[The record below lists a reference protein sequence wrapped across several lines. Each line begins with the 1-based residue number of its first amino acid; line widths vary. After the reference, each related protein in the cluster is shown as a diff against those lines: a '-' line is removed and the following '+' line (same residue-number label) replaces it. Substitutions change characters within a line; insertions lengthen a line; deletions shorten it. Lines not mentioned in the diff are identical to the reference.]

1 MKPVKMIEGV
11 LSVEYIFVDDEC
23 RPSSLGVGT
32 DPNLANGAIL
42 TEEIVEILSL
52 SLIVQVFDE

>member
-1 MKPVKMIEGV
+1 MIEGV